1 MVQIR
6 KATDADIDA
15 LIKSRCRTMREV
27 CSIGEN
33 YEFSAEFM
41 ESTREYFLR
50 GDGTTVIATD
60 DSAEP
65 PKIVANL
72 MPTFSHP
79 GGKRAHLMNVHIEKE
94 FRRKGIARRMIELLV
109 DEAKERGVT
118 EISLDATDDGRK
130 LYEAMGWHKN
140 SEAMVKDL

>member
-60 DSAEP
+60 NSVKPPEMQHSA
-65 PKIVANL
+65 
-72 MPTFSHP
+72 TQ
-79 GGKRAHLMNVHIEKE
+79 
-94 FRRKGIARRMIELLV
+94 
-109 DEAKERGVT
+109 T
-118 EISLDATDDGRK
+118 
-130 LYEAMGWHKN
+130 
-140 SEAMVKDL
+140 